1 MNYKELLNPKKF
13 LTNSSTKLSWQLL
26 TILVTLSAIVSYLTI
41 SQFGLDFI
49 KDYAKTIAE
58 LSPEAIITNSVMIKS
73 IVIIFFMAVLFSAV
87 KVGITSYIFKLIL
100 KLFKRDISFF
110 KIINIYLY
118 SKIIYTVFSV
128 PTLLLIDKDKKK
140 LVKNFYLNKIDN
152 IEMVKGLMSDPIYAI
167 LRIIATLL
175 FFGLLFYGI
184 KLSINKITPIKNSS
198 QAN

>member
-118 SKIIYTVFSV
+118 SKIIYTVFSI
-128 PTLLLIDKDKKK
+128 PTLLLIDKDKKE
-140 LVKNFYLNKIDN
+140 LVKNFYLNNN
-152 IEMVKGLMSDPIYAI
+152 IEMVKVLMSDPIYTI
-167 LRIIATLL
+167 FRIIATLL

>member
-118 SKIIYTVFSV
+118 SKIIYTVFSI
-128 PTLLLIDKDKKK
+128 PTLLLIDKDKKE
-140 LVKNFYLNKIDN
+140 LVKNF
-152 IEMVKGLMSDPIYAI
+152 
-167 LRIIATLL
+167 
-175 FFGLLFYGI
+175 
-184 KLSINKITPIKNSS
+184 
-198 QAN
+198 

>member
-87 KVGITSYIFKLIL
+87 KVGITSYIF
-100 KLFKRDISFF
+100 
-110 KIINIYLY
+110 
-118 SKIIYTVFSV
+118 
-128 PTLLLIDKDKKK
+128 
-140 LVKNFYLNKIDN
+140 
-152 IEMVKGLMSDPIYAI
+152 
-167 LRIIATLL
+167 
-175 FFGLLFYGI
+175 
-184 KLSINKITPIKNSS
+184 
-198 QAN
+198 